1 MSRKVINKREE
12 AIVLQEI
19 ARQENIILWYN
30 KVNKPM
36 TDLAEEKLKVLKVEL
51 EKIRET

>member
-1 MSRKVINKREE
+1 MGKIINKREE

-19 ARQENIILWYN
+19 ARQENIISWYS
-30 KVNKPM
+30 KLNKPM
-36 TDLAEEKLKVLKVEL
+36 TDLAEEKLKSLRIEL